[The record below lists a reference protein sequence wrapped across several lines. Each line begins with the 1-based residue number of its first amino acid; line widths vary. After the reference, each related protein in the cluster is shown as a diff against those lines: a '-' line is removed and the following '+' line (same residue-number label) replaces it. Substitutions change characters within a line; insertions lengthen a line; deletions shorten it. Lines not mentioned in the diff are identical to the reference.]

1 MNIKHLGM
9 GLMLA
14 ALTCAAAPAMADE
27 APTFPELVTSSL
39 PELNT
44 PERPTS
50 FTIAEV
56 PNGVANFSINVISG
70 SEMAVN
76 ADCTAP
82 ITLTREG
89 DTTPVKSVS
98 ASDTP
103 ALASTNG
110 KYVMVN
116 QSNKRNIIICFNFEG
131 FSIVPI
137 TDPGNYTLS
146 VPDGFFLKEGV
157 EVKGGDL
164 HYVLKGDD
172 PIVEPTPDPVF
183 TEMVT
188 EYSPVPDV
196 PFTVE
201 QYPDG
206 MALLTFTMDNSE
218 MKVNP
223 EKTEGIHL
231 TIEELDYNGQSRVA
245 QYAENDSFV
254 PYVEIVENVVKMH
267 LSDKPM
273 TQPGTRYTVTIPDG
287 FFLKGEA
294 EVKGCTLT
302 YIIQHE
308 VTPQPDPEPV
318 EFADMVI
325 SCSPPVDKKFKPVE
339 DYSAGVGFLK
349 IIAKGQVQVNTGCV
363 QKITLTKAGE
373 ETPMFSIKST
383 DSPMKGSESYV
394 DISAKEDNTQVQIIF
409 SWDPVAADGH
419 YVVSIP
425 EGFFYQDGV
434 EVLGTELNF
443 YINVTPGE
451 DPTPD
456 PDPLHVDSI
465 GTDGGQQLIFRLDG
479 TRALKADK
487 GIYIIN
493 GKKVVVK

>member
-1 MNIKHLGM
+1 
-9 GLMLA
+9 MLA

-89 DTTPVKSVS
+89 DATPVKSVS

-201 QYPDG
+201 EYPDG
-206 MALLTFTMDNSE
+206 MAKLTFTMDNSE
-218 MKVNP
+218 IKVNHD
-223 EKTEGIHL
+223 KTEGIHL
-231 TIEELDYNGQSRVA
+231 TIESLDDNSQSRLP
-245 QYAENDSFV
+245 QFAENDSFV
-254 PYVEIVENVVKMH
+254 PYVEVVENVLKIH

-273 TQPGTRYTVTIPDG
+273 TDPRKYQVTIPDG

-302 YIIQHE
+302 YILQEE

-349 IIAKGQVQVNTGCV
+349 IIAKGQVQVNTGCM

-394 DISAKEDNTQVQIIF
+394 DISAKEENTQVQIIF

-443 YINVTPGE
+443 YINVNPGE
-451 DPTPD
+451 NPPVEGAVSSIDA
-456 PDPLHVDSI
+456 DSES
-465 GTDGGQQLIFRLDG
+465 TVIFRLDG
-479 TRALKADK
+479 TRALNADK